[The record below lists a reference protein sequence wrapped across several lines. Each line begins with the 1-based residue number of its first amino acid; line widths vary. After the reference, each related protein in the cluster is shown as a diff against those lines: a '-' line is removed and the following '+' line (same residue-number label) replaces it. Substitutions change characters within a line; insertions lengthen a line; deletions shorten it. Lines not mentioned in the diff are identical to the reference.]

1 MPETL
6 ALKGSCLCGEVK
18 ITASKA
24 KAEFEACH
32 CEMCAKW
39 GGGPFLTVECG
50 HDIDIEGAESVSVF
64 ASSEWA
70 ERAFCKHCG
79 THLYYHLK
87 GHNGYT
93 LSLGLFDERPQLPFE
108 RQIFIDS
115 KPADYHFGTQTKTL
129 TGKET
134 FALYGA

>member
-1 MPETL
+1 MSETL
-6 ALKGSCLCGEVK
+6 VLKASCLCGAVK
-18 ITASKA
+18 ITANKG

-32 CEMCAKW
+32 CGMCAKW
-39 GGGPFLTVECG
+39 GGGPFLTVDCG
-50 HDIDIEGAESVSVF
+50 SDLLIEGEDYIGIYQ
-64 ASSEWA
+64 SSEWA

-87 GHNGYT
+87 MHDNYA
-93 LSLGLFDERPQLPFE
+93 LSLGLFDERPQLQFE
-108 RQIFIDS
+108 KQIFIDS
-115 KPADYHFGTQTKTL
+115 KPADYHFGNQTQTL